1 MGSGDYV
8 SMLLWDG
15 IDEAGGVGA
24 GLRVISNPESLRE
37 VSATFDYL
45 FPDRI
50 VVRVDS
56 REPMEPLRVLYEP
69 IIEQRFPT
77 ELDPRPNTG

>member
-1 MGSGDYV
+1 VGSGDYV
-8 SMLLWDG
+8 SMLPWDG

-24 GLRVISNPESLRE
+24 RFRVISNPESLRE
-37 VSATFDYL
+37 VSATYDYL

-50 VVRVDS
+50 VMRVDS
-56 REPMEPLRVLYEP
+56 REAMHPLRVLYRP